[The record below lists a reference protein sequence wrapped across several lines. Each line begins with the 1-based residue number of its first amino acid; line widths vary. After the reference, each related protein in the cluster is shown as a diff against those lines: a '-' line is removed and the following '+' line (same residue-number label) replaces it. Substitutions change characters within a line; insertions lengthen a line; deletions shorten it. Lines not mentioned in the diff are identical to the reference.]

1 MAAVQLLEAG
11 YSLAPNVGRRS
22 LEAALLSTWPRECP
36 VNTSLGDLAASDA
49 RHTSPLPY
57 NCRGADIQGTRLLR

>member
-36 VNTSLGDLAASDA
+36 VKAPLGDLAASDA
-49 RHTSPLPY
+49 RDSAPLP
-57 NCRGADIQGTRLLR
+57 